1 MAKPLYRRVLLK
13 ASGEALMGEQHFGI
27 DVSVVDRIAS
37 DIAEAR
43 ALGVEV
49 GVVIGGGNIFR
60 GVAVASK
67 GGDRVTGDHMGMLAT
82 VINSLALRTSLVKI
96 GVDAVVLSA
105 IAMPELCESFSQRQA
120 TAYMNA
126 GKVVIFAGGTGNP
139 FFTTDSAA
147 ALRAAE
153 IGADALFK
161 GTQVDGVYSA
171 DPKKD
176 PTAVRYSHISHAEV
190 IRNGLAI
197 MDTAAIALARE
208 NNIPIIV
215 YSIHE
220 KGGFGEILERRRP
233 LHDRRRLIGGTWCG
247 KSGSRSESDDRRGK
261 FQRHP
266 NAAWTERSRRS
277 RPILLRCAP
286 AAPRPICSIRSRCR
300 PMAARCRSHQVATV
314 SVPEP
319 RMISVSV
326 WDKSMVGAVDRA
338 IRESNLGFNPIMDG
352 TTLRIPLPELN
363 EQRRKELVKIAHNY
377 AENAKVAVRHV
388 RRDGMEHLKKAEKDG
403 DISEDEHRKQSG
415 SRAENDRR
423 DDLHDRQPAFRQ
435 GSRDHAGLKRPSGE
449 EAEGKK

>member
-1 MAKPLYRRVLLK
+1 MPPSPRYKRVLLK
-13 ASGEALMGEQHFGI
+13 ASGEALMGAQHFGI

-82 VINSLALRTSLVKI
+82 VINSLALRTSLVKL
-96 GVDAVVLSA
+96 GVESVVLSA

-171 DPKKD
+171 DPKTD
-176 PTAVRYSHISHAEV
+176 PTATRYDRITHGEV
-190 IRNGLAI
+190 INRGLAI

-220 KGGFGEILERRRP
+220 KGGFGEILK
-233 LHDRRRLIGGTWCG
+233 GGG
-247 KSGSRSESDDRRGK
+247 
-261 FQRHP
+261 
-266 NAAWTERSRRS
+266 
-277 RPILLRCAP
+277 RCTV
-286 AAPRPICSIRSRCR
+286 
-300 PMAARCRSHQVATV
+300 VA
-314 SVPEP
+314 
-319 RMISVSV
+319 
-326 WDKSMVGAVDRA
+326 D
-338 IRESNLGFNPIMDG
+338 
-352 TTLRIPLPELN
+352 
-363 EQRRKELVKIAHNY
+363 
-377 AENAKVAVRHV
+377 
-388 RRDGMEHLKKAEKDG
+388 
-403 DISEDEHRKQSG
+403 
-415 SRAENDRR
+415 
-423 DDLHDRQPAFRQ
+423 
-435 GSRDHAGLKRPSGE
+435 
-449 EAEGKK
+449 

>member
-1 MAKPLYRRVLLK
+1 
-13 ASGEALMGEQHFGI
+13 MGDQGFGI

-37 DIAEAR
+37 DIKEAR
-43 ALGVEV
+43 EMGVEV

-82 VINSLALRTSLVKI
+82 VINSLALRTSLIKA

-120 TAYMNA
+120 TAYMNE

-176 PTAVRYSHISHAEV
+176 ASAERYDRITHSKVLTE
-190 IRNGLAI
+190 GLSI

-220 KGGFGEILERRRP
+220 TGGFGAILRGEGRC
-233 LHDRRRLIGGTWCG
+233 TVV
-247 KSGSRSESDDRRGK
+247 SDD
-261 FQRHP
+261 
-266 NAAWTERSRRS
+266 E
-277 RPILLRCAP
+277 
-286 AAPRPICSIRSRCR
+286 
-300 PMAARCRSHQVATV
+300 
-314 SVPEP
+314 
-319 RMISVSV
+319 
-326 WDKSMVGAVDRA
+326 
-338 IRESNLGFNPIMDG
+338 
-352 TTLRIPLPELN
+352 
-363 EQRRKELVKIAHNY
+363 
-377 AENAKVAVRHV
+377 
-388 RRDGMEHLKKAEKDG
+388 
-403 DISEDEHRKQSG
+403 
-415 SRAENDRR
+415 
-423 DDLHDRQPAFRQ
+423 
-435 GSRDHAGLKRPSGE
+435 
-449 EAEGKK
+449 

>member
-1 MAKPLYRRVLLK
+1 MTDKPLYRRVLLK

-82 VINSLALRTSLVKI
+82 IINSLALRTSLHKL
-96 GVDAVVLSA
+96 GVDSVVLSA

-120 TAYMNA
+120 TAYMDA

-153 IGADALFK
+153 IGAGALFK

-176 PTAVRYSHISHAEV
+176 PGAERYERITHKEV
-190 IRNGLAI
+190 LDQGLAV

-220 KGGFGEILERRRP
+220 KGGFGEILK
-233 LHDRRRLIGGTWCG
+233 GGG
-247 KSGSRSESDDRRGK
+247 
-261 FQRHP
+261 
-266 NAAWTERSRRS
+266 
-277 RPILLRCAP
+277 RCT
-286 AAPRPICSIRSRCR
+286 I
-300 PMAARCRSHQVATV
+300 VA
-314 SVPEP
+314 
-319 RMISVSV
+319 
-326 WDKSMVGAVDRA
+326 DA
-338 IRESNLGFNPIMDG
+338 
-352 TTLRIPLPELN
+352 
-363 EQRRKELVKIAHNY
+363 
-377 AENAKVAVRHV
+377 
-388 RRDGMEHLKKAEKDG
+388 
-403 DISEDEHRKQSG
+403 
-415 SRAENDRR
+415 
-423 DDLHDRQPAFRQ
+423 
-435 GSRDHAGLKRPSGE
+435 
-449 EAEGKK
+449 